1 MQMDAQRAY
10 TELLRRHRKMIWR
23 MCWLRSRGDYERCRD
38 LVQEVSIAIWLHF
51 NQLHPEA
58 SLHEERSWVRWLTR
72 TTLDHLHRNQR
83 PPMLALTEAMVET
96 IGNTDNPSEDV
107 ESILSTLTVDERKM
121 MQLHLDGYRADEIAE
136 VLGLSRNVV
145 YQRMHRV
152 RRKISKVLLVLLLVT
167 LASGLA
173 IAVVP
178 QWRKTILSG
187 AEATEEDVEPPQ
199 CQEPKSVLS
208 ETDTVSAE
216 MGIDTVELQPLHQLI
231 PLPDKISEMPS
242 IYGDILPSALPLRQ
256 FVTIS
261 VSGSTLIITGL
272 RGEWVTIRSPY
283 GPTLASQKCYGFG
296 VFHLFPYDDFS
307 MSGRK
312 SFEIQIGDT
321 LIFDI
326 TL

>member
-1 MQMDAQRAY
+1 MDAQRAY
-10 TELLRRHRKMIWR
+10 TELLRRHRNMIWR
-23 MCWLRSRGDYERCRD
+23 MCWLRTRGDYERCRD

-51 NQLHPEA
+51 KQLHPEA

-96 IGNTDNPSEDV
+96 IRNTDNSSEDT
-107 ESILSTLTVDERKM
+107 EAILSTLTADEREII
-121 MQLHLDGYRADEIAE
+121 QLHMDGYRADEIAE
-136 VLGLSRNVV
+136 VLGVSRNLV

-152 RRKISKVLLVLLLVT
+152 RKKISRVLLVLLLVT
-167 LASGLA
+167 MASGLA

-178 QWRKTILSG
+178 QWRKTILSSS
-187 AEATEEDVEPPQ
+187 ETIEEDVESPQ
-199 CQEPKSVLS
+199 YLEPKSVPS
-208 ETDTVSAE
+208 E
-216 MGIDTVELQPLHQLI
+216 IDTVIVEMGVDTMVPQIIHQLI
-231 PLPDKISEMPS
+231 PLPDKILVQPS
-242 IYGDILPSALPLRQ
+242 MYGDTLPSMLPLKQ

-272 RGEWVTIRSPY
+272 QGEWVTIRSPY
-283 GPTLASQKCYGFG
+283 GPILASQKCYGMG
-296 VFHLFPYDDFS
+296 VFRLFPYDDFS
-307 MSGRK
+307 MRSRK

-321 LIFDI
+321 LFFDI

>member
-1 MQMDAQRAY
+1 MKNSQQAY
-10 TELLRRHRKMIWR
+10 TELLKRHRSLVWTL
-23 MCWLRSRGDYERCRD
+23 CWARAHGDYERCRD

-96 IGNTDNPSEDV
+96 IGNTDNPSEDI
-107 ESILSTLTVDERKM
+107 ESILSTLTADERKM
-121 MQLHLDGYRADEIAE
+121 IQLHMDGYRADEIAE
-136 VLGLSRNVV
+136 VLGVSRNLV

-152 RRKISKVLLVLLLVT
+152 RKKMSKVLLVLLLVT

-178 QWRKTILSG
+178 QWRKTILSSSES
-187 AEATEEDVEPPQ
+187 AKEDVEPPQ
-199 CQEPKSVLS
+199 CQEPKYVPC
-208 ETDTVSAE
+208 ETDTVTAE
-216 MGIDTVELQPLHQLI
+216 MGIDTVAQQPLHQLI
-231 PLPDKISEMPS
+231 PLPDKILEQPS
-242 IYGDILPSALPLRQ
+242 IYGDTLPSMLPQRQ

-261 VSGSTLIITGL
+261 VSGFTLIITGL
-272 RGEWVTIRSPY
+272 RGEWVTLRSPY
-283 GPTLASQKCYGFG
+283 GPTLASQKCYGMG

-321 LIFDI
+321 LVFDI